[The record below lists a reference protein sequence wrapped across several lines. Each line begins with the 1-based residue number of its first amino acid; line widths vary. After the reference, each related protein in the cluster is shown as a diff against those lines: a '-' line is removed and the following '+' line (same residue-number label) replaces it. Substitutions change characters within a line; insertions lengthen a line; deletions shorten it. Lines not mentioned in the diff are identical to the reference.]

1 MECRP
6 RRVVSRP
13 GGVLVLEGA
22 TKGDQTLT
30 SSEASMMADERAV
43 VGFDP
48 GLWNL
53 RTVPSRT
60 CCIAACGEPK
70 LIGV

>member
-1 MECRP
+1 
-6 RRVVSRP
+6 
-13 GGVLVLEGA
+13 
-22 TKGDQTLT
+22 
-30 SSEASMMADERAV
+30 MMADERAV

-48 GLWNL
+48 GLWL

>member
-1 MECRP
+1 
-6 RRVVSRP
+6 
-13 GGVLVLEGA
+13 
-22 TKGDQTLT
+22 
-30 SSEASMMADERAV
+30 MMADERAV

-60 CCIAACGEPK
+60 RCIAACGEPK